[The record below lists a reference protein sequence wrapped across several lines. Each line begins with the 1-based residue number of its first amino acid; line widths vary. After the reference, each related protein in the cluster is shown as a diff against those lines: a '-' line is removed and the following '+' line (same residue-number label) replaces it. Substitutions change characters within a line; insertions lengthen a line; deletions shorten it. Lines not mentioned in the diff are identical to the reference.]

1 MLKESDTADE
11 IASIDELL
19 YSMANRV
26 ELAQLALERGR
37 KDLAVTVCEDIF
49 YGAQM
54 ILDTFCVK
62 NDV

>member
-1 MLKESDTADE
+1 MDTADQ

-37 KDLAVTVCEDIF
+37 KDLAITAIEDMF
-49 YGAQM
+49 VGCQLM
-54 ILDTFCVK
+54 IDEHCIK
-62 NDV
+62 ENP